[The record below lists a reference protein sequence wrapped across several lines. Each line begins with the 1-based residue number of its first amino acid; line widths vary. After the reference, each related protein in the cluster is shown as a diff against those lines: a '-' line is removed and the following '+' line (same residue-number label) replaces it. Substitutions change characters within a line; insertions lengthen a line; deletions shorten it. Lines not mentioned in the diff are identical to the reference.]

1 MLLLAACSSRTP
13 MTRTFWLPMK
23 TLRQVVIAVAI
34 GLVIVSCSVVT
45 SEQYSASSRGGV
57 GIPYFLPVGT
67 IHLQVIE
74 TTTTVTVSQA
84 STPAAPKPET
94 SPAASAKAGE
104 QFNSVNLQ
112 GAAAAT
118 NTIKAHAIKLVETSY
133 VPDPNLQFILNYK
146 ALATSEDDV
155 KVTIG
160 ANGLLS
166 KIVVTSEDKSGAI
179 ILKLIDIGKE
189 VAKMGVIFSE
199 GPQVVYD
206 ATFDPFDLQ
215 ARTRVMDA
223 LATYNCSYKLTRIS
237 GNSVDVARSISTSE
251 TGSPTSGVAFRPVFA
266 YNLTLINDGRS
277 ASVQTV
283 LLPNEA
289 QVMTIPITRA
299 AFVKKVTTVAFDHG
313 LLTEVDINK
322 PSEMLAFMDIPLA
335 IAKAIVD
342 VPAELVQLKINTS
355 KGNTDLANQQQSELQ
370 AQQALEQLR
379 TQVRGVAPPTPIPN
393 AAAQAGK
400 GQP

>member
-1 MLLLAACSSRTP
+1 
-13 MTRTFWLPMK
+13 MK
-23 TLRQVVIAVAI
+23 THAPLIAVMI
-34 GLVIVSCSVVT
+34 GLIEVSCSVVT
-45 SEQYSASSRGGV
+45 SQQYSASYRGSN

-67 IHLQVIE
+67 IHLQVVE
-74 TTTTVTVSQA
+74 TTTPVTVTQA
-84 STPAAPKPET
+84 PTTPAPKTET
-94 SPAASAKAGE
+94 SPSSQPASGE
-104 QFNSVNLQ
+104 KFNSLNLPAS
-112 GAAAAT
+112 GT
-118 NTIKAHAIKLVETSY
+118 TTTTSIKTHAIKLVDTAY
-133 VPDPNLQFILNYK
+133 VPDPRLQFILNYK
-146 ALATSEDDV
+146 GLATSEDDV

-160 ANGLLS
+160 ANGLLT

-199 GPQVVYD
+199 GGQVVYD

-215 ARTRVMDA
+215 ARTRVKNE
-223 LATYNCSYKLTRIS
+223 LAAYNCSYRLTRIS
-237 GNSVDVARSISTSE
+237 GNSVDVARSVSTSE
-251 TGSPTSGVAFRPVFA
+251 TVSPTSGVAFRPVFA
-266 YNLTLINDGRS
+266 YNLMLMNDGRP

-355 KGNTDLANQQQSELQ
+355 KGNTDLANQQKSELQ

-379 TQVRGVAPPTPIPN
+379 AQVQGVSHPTPTPAPIN
-393 AAAQAGK
+393 AKQAGQ
-400 GQP
+400 GQL